1 MQMVQPHLT
10 SSSPSRTL
18 QPRPAFKV
26 TLPLPTEPVRDV
38 ASAAKADADF
48 RADLLSATRNLRA
61 FALSLVGDQDRADD
75 LVQDTILRALQ
86 KQDGF
91 EPGTKLQA
99 WLFTIMRNQF
109 YSTYRK
115 YKREVEDV
123 DGLYAAKLTSLPEQ
137 PGCVEFAGL
146 RSALMQ
152 LPDQQREAVLL
163 IGAEGLSYEEAAVV
177 CGTKVGTI
185 KSRVNRARKR
195 LAELLG
201 HDHDSDAG
209 PDGVRQ
215 AALGPRMAGVLNE
228 APLSTQVV
236 RT

>member
-1 MQMVQPHLT
+1 MVQPHLT
-10 SSSPSRTL
+10 FSSLSCPL
-18 QPRPAFKV
+18 QPRPAFKI
-26 TLPLPTEPVRDV
+26 TLPVPTTPVWDV

-61 FALSLVGDQDRADD
+61 FALSLVGDADRADD

-86 KQDGF
+86 KQDRF

-99 WLFTIMRNQF
+99 WVLTLMRNPF
-109 YSTYRK
+109 YSEYRK
-115 YKREVEDV
+115 RKREVEDV
-123 DGLYAAKLTSLPEQ
+123 DGLFAAKLSVVPEQ
-137 PGCVEFAGL
+137 PGCVEFAEL
-146 RSALMQ
+146 RSALMR
-152 LPDQQREAVLL
+152 LSDEQREAVLL

-215 AALGPRMAGVLNE
+215 AALGPRMAGVL
-228 APLSTQVV
+228 ADTGV
-236 RT
+236 

>member
-1 MQMVQPHLT
+1 MVQPHLIF
-10 SSSPSRTL
+10 SSLSCPL

-26 TLPLPTEPVRDV
+26 TLPVPTTPVRDGT
-38 ASAAKADADF
+38 SAAKADADF

-61 FALSLVGDQDRADD
+61 FALSLVGDADRADD

-86 KQDGF
+86 KRDRF

-99 WLFTIMRNQF
+99 WVLTLMRNLF
-109 YSTYRK
+109 YSEYRK
-115 YKREVEDV
+115 RKREVEDV
-123 DGLYAAKLTSLPEQ
+123 DGLFAAKLSVVPEQ
-137 PGCVEFAGL
+137 PGRVEFAEL
-146 RSALMQ
+146 RSALMR
-152 LPDQQREAVLL
+152 LSDEQREAVLL

-215 AALGPRMAGVLNE
+215 AALGPRMAGVL
-228 APLSTQVV
+228 ADTGV
-236 RT
+236 